1 MDELDRL
8 FGLLV
13 AALARETRV
22 AVPFPASDVY
32 ERLVPYRSNR
42 ARLNVATHQDYE
54 MAVLRLLAGE
64 RNYVQLEPEN
74 VREAMQRE
82 IATIN
87 PDPAYFRSFPDAQV
101 MVNGRA
107 AERVLLAERAYAPPS
122 AAEEDEELLDTTGE
136 NPVPVPFVSPSAF
149 RAHPPVSRS
158 KDALASNQCEY
169 CGGVLPVN
177 REARFARIAASPA
190 KGTCAARAAAG
201 SWTWGG
207 PTACRAV
214 VRQGLNDGRT
224 AGRPDGQNRGDCGR
238 RDRTRSHRSGDP
250 YSRPRRREARVLD
263 AVGTSSVFCRSLSQD
278 KGDAPGRRI
287 PAPTRRRGCDLPR
300 RVGGSARAR
309 QRACARHPLGP
320 AVSARPVRKL
330 SA

>member
-22 AVPFPASDVY
+22 AVPFPAADVY

-87 PDPAYFRSFPDAQV
+87 PDPAYFRSFPEAQV

-107 AERVLLAERAYAPPS
+107 AERVLLADRAYAPPS
-122 AAEEDEELLDTTGE
+122 TAEADEELLDTTGE

-149 RAHPPVSRS
+149 RAPPAAPPAPRVPVARS
-158 KDALASNQCEY
+158 KDALAPDQCEY
-169 CGGVLPVN
+169 CGGVLPAN
-177 REARFARIAASPA
+177 REARFCPHCGQPRE
-190 KGTCAARAAAG
+190 GDLRCQG
-201 SWTWGG
+201 CGG
-207 PTACRAV
+207 ELDVGWAYC
-214 VRQGLNDGRT
+214 LSC
-224 AGRPDGQNRGDCGR
+224 GRPTGF
-238 RDRTRSHRSGDP
+238 
-250 YSRPRRREARVLD
+250 E
-263 AVGTSSVFCRSLSQD
+263 
-278 KGDAPGRRI
+278 
-287 PAPTRRRGCDLPR
+287 
-300 RVGGSARAR
+300 
-309 QRACARHPLGP
+309 
-320 AVSARPVRKL
+320 
-330 SA
+330 

>member
-1 MDELDRL
+1 VDELDRL

-64 RNYVQLEPEN
+64 RSYVQLEPEN

-107 AERVLLAERAYAPPS
+107 AERVLLADRAYAPPS
-122 AAEEDEELLDTTGE
+122 SADDADEGLMDTTGE
-136 NPVPVPFVSPSAF
+136 NPVPTPFVPPTAF
-149 RAHPPVSRS
+149 RARPPMVRP
-158 KDALASNQCEY
+158 KDALASNQCEF
-169 CGGVLPVN
+169 CGGVLPAN
-177 REARFARIAASPA
+177 REARFCPHCGQPRE
-190 KGTCAARAAAG
+190 GDLRC
-201 SWTWGG
+201 
-207 PTACRAV
+207 
-214 VRQGLNDGRT
+214 QGCGNELDVGW
-224 AGRPDGQNRGDCGR
+224 AYCLSCGRPTGF
-238 RDRTRSHRSGDP
+238 
-250 YSRPRRREARVLD
+250 E
-263 AVGTSSVFCRSLSQD
+263 
-278 KGDAPGRRI
+278 
-287 PAPTRRRGCDLPR
+287 
-300 RVGGSARAR
+300 
-309 QRACARHPLGP
+309 
-320 AVSARPVRKL
+320 
-330 SA
+330 

>member
-22 AVPFPASDVY
+22 AVPFPASEVY

-42 ARLNVATHQDYE
+42 SRLNVATHQDYE

-107 AERVLLAERAYAPPS
+107 AERVLMADRAYAPANPD
-122 AAEEDEELLDTTGE
+122 EEDDSGLLDTTGE
-136 NPVPVPFVSPSAF
+136 NPVPFIPPTAFVEPERPEPGLSAGN
-149 RAHPPVSRS
+149 R
-158 KDALASNQCEY
+158 CEY
-169 CGGVLPVN
+169 CGGMLPGSG
-177 REARFARIAASPA
+177 EARFCPHC
-190 KGTCAARAAAG
+190 GQPQ
-201 SWTWGG
+201 GG
-207 PTACRAV
+207 ELKC
-214 VRQGLNDGRT
+214 QGCGAELDVGWAYCLT
-224 AGRPDGQNRGDCGR
+224 CGR
-238 RDRTRSHRSGDP
+238 ATGF
-250 YSRPRRREARVLD
+250 E
-263 AVGTSSVFCRSLSQD
+263 
-278 KGDAPGRRI
+278 
-287 PAPTRRRGCDLPR
+287 
-300 RVGGSARAR
+300 
-309 QRACARHPLGP
+309 
-320 AVSARPVRKL
+320 
-330 SA
+330 

>member
-22 AVPFPASDVY
+22 AVPFPAADVY

-87 PDPAYFRSFPDAQV
+87 PDPAYFRSFPEAQV

-107 AERVLLAERAYAPPS
+107 AERVLLADRAYAPPS
-122 AAEEDEELLDTTGE
+122 TAEADEELLDTTGE

-149 RAHPPVSRS
+149 RPPPPAPPAPRVPVARS
-158 KDALASNQCEY
+158 KDALAPDQCEY
-169 CGGVLPVN
+169 CGGVLPAN
-177 REARFARIAASPA
+177 REARFCPHCGQPRE
-190 KGTCAARAAAG
+190 GDLRCQG
-201 SWTWGG
+201 CGG
-207 PTACRAV
+207 ELDVGWAYC
-214 VRQGLNDGRT
+214 LSC
-224 AGRPDGQNRGDCGR
+224 GRPTGF
-238 RDRTRSHRSGDP
+238 
-250 YSRPRRREARVLD
+250 E
-263 AVGTSSVFCRSLSQD
+263 
-278 KGDAPGRRI
+278 
-287 PAPTRRRGCDLPR
+287 
-300 RVGGSARAR
+300 
-309 QRACARHPLGP
+309 
-320 AVSARPVRKL
+320 
-330 SA
+330 

>member
-22 AVPFPASDVY
+22 AVPFPAADVY

-87 PDPAYFRSFPDAQV
+87 PDPAYFRSFPEAQV

-107 AERVLLAERAYAPPS
+107 AERVLLADRAYAPPS
-122 AAEEDEELLDTTGE
+122 TAEADEELLDTTGE

-149 RAHPPVSRS
+149 RAPPRAPPAPVARS
-158 KDALASNQCEY
+158 KDALAPDQCEY
-169 CGGVLPVN
+169 CGGVLPAN
-177 REARFARIAASPA
+177 REARFCPHCGQPRE
-190 KGTCAARAAAG
+190 GDLRCQG
-201 SWTWGG
+201 CGG
-207 PTACRAV
+207 ELDVGWAYCLAC
-214 VRQGLNDGRT
+214 
-224 AGRPDGQNRGDCGR
+224 GRPTGF
-238 RDRTRSHRSGDP
+238 
-250 YSRPRRREARVLD
+250 E
-263 AVGTSSVFCRSLSQD
+263 
-278 KGDAPGRRI
+278 
-287 PAPTRRRGCDLPR
+287 
-300 RVGGSARAR
+300 
-309 QRACARHPLGP
+309 
-320 AVSARPVRKL
+320 
-330 SA
+330 

>member
-42 ARLNVATHQDYE
+42 SRLNVATHQDYE

-64 RNYVQLEPEN
+64 RSYVQLEPGT

-107 AERVLLAERAYAPPS
+107 AERVLMADRAYAPPAS
-122 AAEEDEELLDTTGE
+122 TLDDELVDTTGE
-136 NPVPVPFVSPSAF
+136 NPVPVPFVPPPP
-149 RAHPPVSRS
+149 PPVAVRSPLSPARPAGKS

-169 CGGVLPVN
+169 CGGVLPAN
-177 REARFARIAASPA
+177 REARFCPHCGQPREGELKCPGCSSDLDVGWAY
-190 KGTCAARAAAG
+190 CL
-201 SWTWGG
+201 
-207 PTACRAV
+207 AC
-214 VRQGLNDGRT
+214 
-224 AGRPDGQNRGDCGR
+224 GRPTGF
-238 RDRTRSHRSGDP
+238 
-250 YSRPRRREARVLD
+250 E
-263 AVGTSSVFCRSLSQD
+263 
-278 KGDAPGRRI
+278 
-287 PAPTRRRGCDLPR
+287 
-300 RVGGSARAR
+300 
-309 QRACARHPLGP
+309 
-320 AVSARPVRKL
+320 
-330 SA
+330 

>member
-42 ARLNVATHQDYE
+42 SRLNVATHQDYE

-64 RNYVQLEPEN
+64 RNYVQLEPDN

-107 AERVLLAERAYAPPS
+107 AERVLLADRAYAPPS
-122 AAEEDEELLDTTGE
+122 PVEEADEALVDTTGE
-136 NPVPVPFVSPSAF
+136 NPVPMPFVPPTAF
-149 RAHPPVSRS
+149 RAHPPGVKP

-169 CGGVLPVN
+169 CGAVLPAK
-177 REARFARIAASPA
+177 REARFCPHCGQPRE
-190 KGTCAARAAAG
+190 GDLRC
-201 SWTWGG
+201 
-207 PTACRAV
+207 
-214 VRQGLNDGRT
+214 QGCGNELDVGW
-224 AGRPDGQNRGDCGR
+224 AYCLSCGRPTGF
-238 RDRTRSHRSGDP
+238 
-250 YSRPRRREARVLD
+250 E
-263 AVGTSSVFCRSLSQD
+263 
-278 KGDAPGRRI
+278 
-287 PAPTRRRGCDLPR
+287 
-300 RVGGSARAR
+300 
-309 QRACARHPLGP
+309 
-320 AVSARPVRKL
+320 
-330 SA
+330 

>member
-22 AVPFPASDVY
+22 AVPFPAADVY

-87 PDPAYFRSFPDAQV
+87 PDPAYFRSFPEAQV

-107 AERVLLAERAYAPPS
+107 AERVLLADRAYAPPS
-122 AAEEDEELLDTTGE
+122 TAEADEELLDTTGE

-149 RAHPPVSRS
+149 RAPPPAPPAPRVPVARS
-158 KDALASNQCEY
+158 KDALAPDQCEY
-169 CGGVLPVN
+169 CGGVLPAN
-177 REARFARIAASPA
+177 REARFCPHCGQPRE
-190 KGTCAARAAAG
+190 GDLRCQG
-201 SWTWGG
+201 CGG
-207 PTACRAV
+207 ELDVGWAYC
-214 VRQGLNDGRT
+214 LSC
-224 AGRPDGQNRGDCGR
+224 GRPTGF
-238 RDRTRSHRSGDP
+238 
-250 YSRPRRREARVLD
+250 E
-263 AVGTSSVFCRSLSQD
+263 
-278 KGDAPGRRI
+278 
-287 PAPTRRRGCDLPR
+287 
-300 RVGGSARAR
+300 
-309 QRACARHPLGP
+309 
-320 AVSARPVRKL
+320 
-330 SA
+330 